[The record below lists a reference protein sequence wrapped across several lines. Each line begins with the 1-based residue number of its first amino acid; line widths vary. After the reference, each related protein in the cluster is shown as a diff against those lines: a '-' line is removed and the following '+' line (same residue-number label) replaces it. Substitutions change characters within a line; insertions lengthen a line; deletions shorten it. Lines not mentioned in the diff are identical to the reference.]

1 MRCSKRLPLIISVL
15 ALPLIIFAGTAEA
28 KNKKAQDVETFEP
41 ELWQLRAYGHNH
53 LKDAHR
59 DMNMQLQAAKKAKK
73 VSKKSSSSSSKNLK
87 VAHDKGH
94 NLAQASVPEEEFA
107 DYESS
112 FQPELW
118 QLRAHGHHFLLKNA
132 YEKHQRMMKKGKA
145 QQAKVNKKQ
154 GKKQAAV
161 KGEKWVAEKRDLNEK
176 KEQRILVSGADADKE
191 PAIAPLADGEE
202 DEEVDIAHHRRKHR
216 HHSHE
221 DDEHDKYDPDNELEG
236 DDGSDEKGGGKGAD
250 KSKGKGKNGKNG
262 GAPKK
267 GVNGKAPNDPLDDTT
282 PKDGTKP
289 PKGGTKT
296 PVDGKTP
303 PAGAAPVN
311 AVDPNQPPAAKPAKP
326 VNKPAPIVPIQRMGD
341 FVTKCNTP
349 GQIALT
355 YSEGPSEAT
364 TQMLEILKEA
374 KARVTFFAN
383 ATWLEYMQYAGVTR
397 RAYNDG
403 HLIGMTYRLPN
414 DSSKSMTEAQLKA
427 DIAKQANKIYELI
440 GKYPKYV
447 RLHDAGLKDPML
459 EPTIRAMGYTLVGFN
474 LDETD
479 YKFNTREQAPQI
491 ADVYEQTFVK
501 QADAFGRK
509 GSYVVVGYDIPASG
523 AAAAL
528 PDVISSIIRNEYDM
542 VRLDGCNNDN
552 KPYKRSPMLNDGF
565 VSDDFSFG
573 GTKYVHGQSPVA
585 VQNGIA
591 VPGQMPRKIGG
602 GGGTRTA
609 NSSGSSSVVPSLFV
623 TAMAVFVALAL

>member
-1 MRCSKRLPLIISVL
+1 
-15 ALPLIIFAGTAEA
+15 
-28 KNKKAQDVETFEP
+28 
-41 ELWQLRAYGHNH
+41 
-53 LKDAHR
+53 
-59 DMNMQLQAAKKAKK
+59 
-73 VSKKSSSSSSKNLK
+73 
-87 VAHDKGH
+87 
-94 NLAQASVPEEEFA
+94 
-107 DYESS
+107 
-112 FQPELW
+112 
-118 QLRAHGHHFLLKNA
+118 
-132 YEKHQRMMKKGKA
+132 
-145 QQAKVNKKQ
+145 
-154 GKKQAAV
+154 
-161 KGEKWVAEKRDLNEK
+161 
-176 KEQRILVSGADADKE
+176 
-191 PAIAPLADGEE
+191 
-202 DEEVDIAHHRRKHR
+202 
-216 HHSHE
+216 
-221 DDEHDKYDPDNELEG
+221 
-236 DDGSDEKGGGKGAD
+236 
-250 KSKGKGKNGKNG
+250 
-262 GAPKK
+262 
-267 GVNGKAPNDPLDDTT
+267 
-282 PKDGTKP
+282 
-289 PKGGTKT
+289 
-296 PVDGKTP
+296 
-303 PAGAAPVN
+303 
-311 AVDPNQPPAAKPAKP
+311 
-326 VNKPAPIVPIQRMGD
+326 
-341 FVTKCNTP
+341 CNTP

-414 DSSKSMTEAQLKA
+414 DSSKSMTDAQLKA

-447 RLHDAGLKDPML
+447 RLHDAGLKDPKL

-474 LDETD
+474 LDESD

-565 VSDDFSFG
+565 VADDFSFG

-591 VPGQMPRKIGG
+591 VPGQMPSKIGG
-602 GGGTRTA
+602 GGARSA
-609 NSSGSSSVVPSLFV
+609 KSSGSSSSSIVPNLFGM
-623 TAMAVFVALAL
+623 AMAVLVALAL

>member
-1 MRCSKRLPLIISVL
+1 MRCSKRLPLILSVL
-15 ALPLIIFAGTAEA
+15 ALPLIILTGTAEA
-28 KNKKAQDVETFEP
+28 KNKKAQDVEAIEP

-59 DMNMQLQAAKKAKK
+59 DMNMQLRAAKKAAKK
-73 VSKKSSSSSSKNLK
+73 SPKKSSSSSKKLN
-87 VAHDKGH
+87 VAHDHGH
-94 NLAQASVPEEEFA
+94 NLAQTSVAEDEFA

-145 QQAKVNKKQ
+145 QQAKA

-161 KGEKWVAEKRDLNEK
+161 KGEKLVAKKRDLIEK
-176 KEQRILVSGADADKE
+176 KEQRILAAGADADDE
-191 PAIAPLADGEE
+191 PAIAPLADGED

-221 DDEHDKYDPDNELEG
+221 DDEHDKYDPDNELTD
-236 DDGSDEKGGGKGAD
+236 DDGGDEKGGKKGAD
-250 KSKGKGKNGKNG
+250 KAKGKDKDGKNG
-262 GAPKK
+262 GEPKK
-267 GVNGKAPNDPLDDTT
+267 GIDGKAPNDPLDGTT
-282 PKDGTKP
+282 PKDGAKP
-289 PKGGTKT
+289 PKGGAKA

-303 PAGAAPVN
+303 PAGAAPIG
-311 AVDPNQPPAAKPAKP
+311 AVDPNQPPAAKPSKP
-326 VNKPAPIVPIQRMGD
+326 ENKPAPIVPVQRMGD

-414 DSSKSMTEAQLKA
+414 DSSQSMTDAQLKA

-447 RLHDAGLKDPML
+447 RLHDAGLKDPKL
-459 EPTIRAMGYTLVGFN
+459 EPTIRDMGYTLVGFN
-474 LDETD
+474 LDESD

-523 AAAAL
+523 AAGAL

-565 VSDDFSFG
+565 VADDFSFG

-591 VPGQMPRKIGG
+591 VPGQMPSKIGRG
-602 GGGTRTA
+602 GARSA
-609 NSSGSSSVVPSLFV
+609 NTSGSSNSVVPNLFGM
-623 TAMAVFVALAL
+623 AMAALVALAL

>member
-1 MRCSKRLPLIISVL
+1 MRCSKRLPLILSVL
-15 ALPLIIFAGTAEA
+15 ALPLVIFAGTAEA
-28 KNKKAQDVETFEP
+28 KNKKAQDVEAIEP

-53 LKDAHR
+53 LQEAQR
-59 DMNMQLQAAKKAKK
+59 EMNMQLRAAKKAKK
-73 VSKKSSSSSSKNLK
+73 APKKSSSKKLK
-87 VAHDKGH
+87 IAHEKGH
-94 NLAQASVPEEEFA
+94 NLVQSSIPEEDKFA

-132 YEKHQRMMKKGKA
+132 YEKHQQMLKKGKA
-145 QQAKVNKKQ
+145 QQAKM

-161 KGEKWVAEKRDLNEK
+161 KGKKLVAKKRDLNEK
-176 KEQRILVSGADADKE
+176 KQQRILAAEADADDE

-216 HHSHE
+216 HHNHE
-221 DDEHDKYDPDNELEG
+221 DDEHDKYDPDNELTD
-236 DDGSDEKGGGKGAD
+236 DDGGDKKGGGKGAD
-250 KSKGKGKNGKNG
+250 KAKGKDKDGKNG

-267 GVNGKAPNDPLDDTT
+267 GIDGKAPNDPLDGTT
-282 PKDGTKP
+282 PKDGAKP
-289 PKGGTKT
+289 PKGGAKA

-303 PAGAAPVN
+303 PAGAAPIDGI
-311 AVDPNQPPAAKPAKP
+311 DPSQPPAAKPGNPSKP
-326 VNKPAPIVPIQRMGD
+326 ANKPAPIVPIQRMGD

-414 DSSKSMTEAQLKA
+414 DSSMSMTDAQLKA

-447 RLHDAGLKDPML
+447 RLHDAGLKDPKL

-479 YKFNTREQAPQI
+479 YKYNTREKAPQI

-552 KPYKRSPMLNDGF
+552 KPYKKSPMVNDGF
-565 VSDDFSFG
+565 VADDFSFG

-585 VQNGIA
+585 VQNGKA
-591 VPGQMPRKIGG
+591 VPGQMPSKIGG
-602 GGGTRTA
+602 TKTA
-609 NSSGSSSVVPSLFV
+609 NTSGSSSVVPSLFGMV
-623 TAMAVFVALAL
+623 LAVLVALTL

>member
-1 MRCSKRLPLIISVL
+1 MALTVYPFLIKYFSG
-15 ALPLIIFAGTAEA
+15 PAEA
-28 KNKKAQDVETFEP
+28 KNKKAQDIEAFEP

-59 DMNMQLQAAKKAKK
+59 DMNMQLRAAKKAKK
-73 VSKKSSSSSSKNLK
+73 APKKAPKKSSSSSKKLK
-87 VAHDKGH
+87 IAHDNGR
-94 NLAQASVPEEEFA
+94 NLAQASVAEDEFA

-118 QLRAHGHHFLLKNA
+118 QLRA
-132 YEKHQRMMKKGKA
+132 
-145 QQAKVNKKQ
+145 
-154 GKKQAAV
+154 
-161 KGEKWVAEKRDLNEK
+161 
-176 KEQRILVSGADADKE
+176 DADDE

-216 HHSHE
+216 HHNHE
-221 DDEHDKYDPDNELEG
+221 DDEHDKYDPDNELA
-236 DDGSDEKGGGKGAD
+236 DNDGSDEKGGKKGAD
-250 KSKGKGKNGKNG
+250 KSKGKDKNGKNG
-262 GAPKK
+262 GEPKK
-267 GVNGKAPNDPLDDTT
+267 GIDGKAPNDPLDGTT
-282 PKDGTKP
+282 PKDGAKP
-289 PKGGTKT
+289 PKGGANA

-303 PAGAAPVN
+303 PAGAAPIG
-311 AVDPNQPPAAKPAKP
+311 AVDPNQPPAGAKPGKP
-326 VNKPAPIVPIQRMGD
+326 ETKPAPIVPIQRMGD
-341 FVTKCNTP
+341 FITKCNTP

-397 RAYNDG
+397 RAYIDG

-414 DSSKSMTEAQLKA
+414 DSSESMTDAQLKA

-447 RLHDAGLKDPML
+447 RLHDAGLKDPKL
-459 EPTIRAMGYTLVGFN
+459 EPTIRSMGYTLVGFN

-491 ADVYEQTFVK
+491 ADVYEQTFLK

-509 GSYVVVGYDIPASG
+509 GSYVVVGYDIPGSG

-528 PDVISSIIRNEYDM
+528 PDIISSVIRNEYDM

-552 KPYKRSPMLNDGF
+552 KPYKKSPMLNDGF
-565 VSDDFSFG
+565 VADDFSFG

-591 VPGQMPRKIGG
+591 VPGKMPTKIGG
-602 GGGTRTA
+602 GGSKA
-609 NSSGSSSVVPSLFV
+609 ASASDSSSSSVVPSLFGM
-623 TAMAVFVALAL
+623 AMAVLVALAV